1 MEEIV
6 ARKRRIVP
14 ARVAGAVVDGIVP
27 VVIVI
32 GVSSVPAAVVW
43 FQGVM
48 RPALAGI
55 GAGNHNVLPGK
66 PKCPHLGRVGVIDSR
81 LDRRRSRRRCF
92 LYRAWLRQIIVDNWI
107 A

>member
-6 ARKRRIVP
+6 ARERRIIT
-14 ARVAGAVVDGIVP
+14 ARITAAIVNRVVP

-32 GVSSVPAAVVW
+32 GVGSVPAAIMRLKR
-43 FQGVM
+43 VM
-48 RPALAGI
+48 RPTLAGI
-55 GAGNHNVLPGK
+55 GAGNNNVLPGE
-66 PKCPHLGRVGVIDSR
+66 PKRPHLWRVGVSDSR